1 MNHTRKRL
9 KKKNVTNVV
18 LTIIGIL
25 VVLLIFL
32 PILWMIRTSVIT
44 LVDLYKR
51 PLVLIFEP
59 IIDSYKSV
67 FAGQNFAYRLM
78 NSLVIAVATTLLCGI
93 TGSLCAYGM
102 SRFNL
107 PGGMFLPFS
116 YLFLRMIPAMAIVI
130 PVFNTFKTLGLLD
143 TRAGLTL
150 VYTTFGLPL
159 VVWTL
164 WGFYK
169 SIPRELEEAASID
182 GSNAFSTFIRV
193 ILPISVPSMA
203 SVSILTFT
211 SAWNEFFFAMI
222 LTSRNASTAPT
233 AIALIINSLD
243 LSWGEASAAGTLIIL
258 PVALIGV
265 IGQKYFIS
273 GLSAGAVKG

>member
-1 MNHTRKRL
+1 MDHTRKRF
-9 KKKNVTNVV
+9 KKKNITNALLTVV
-18 LTIIGIL
+18 GIL
-25 VVLLIFL
+25 VVVMIFL
-32 PILWMIRTSVIT
+32 PILWMVRTSVIT
-44 LVDLYKR
+44 LVDLYER

-59 IIDSYKSV
+59 IFTAYKSV
-67 FAGQNFAYRLM
+67 FAGQDFLNRLL
-78 NSLVIAVATTLLCGI
+78 NSLIIAVATTLLCGI
-93 TGSLCAYGM
+93 TGALCAYGM
-102 SRFNL
+102 SRFKL

-116 YLFLRMIPAMAIVI
+116 YLFLRMIPSMAIVI

-143 TRAGLTL
+143 TRTGLVL

-169 SIPRELEEAASID
+169 SIPRELEEAAAID
-182 GSNAFSTFIRV
+182 GSNALSTFVRV
-193 ILPISVPSMA
+193 ILPISVPSLA

-222 LTSRNASTAPT
+222 LTSKNASTAPT

-258 PVALIGV
+258 PVAIIGV